1 MGDIAFV
8 DSQLT
13 SQCTDRHRLAQ
24 SQGDPMTSRMAH
36 GLTLLGCLD
45 ANVLLSL
52 GHGESVKENG
62 SSVKN
67 LAPLR
72 HDPIP

>member
-1 MGDIAFV
+1 
-8 DSQLT
+8 
-13 SQCTDRHRLAQ
+13 
-24 SQGDPMTSRMAH
+24 MAH